1 MKDTSLSLS
10 SQRQTR
16 EILKSLTIDGFSK
29 GIKNQNEIK
38 KEEEEKKEIK
48 NNKINLEKYEFR
60 F

>member
-10 SQRQTR
+10 SQWQTR

-48 NNKINLEKYEFR
+48 NNKINLEKY
-60 F
+60 